1 MGYMAAP
8 VTKANTL
15 VTTDGVPIDT
25 VHLAQDSDLAIVL
38 AHGFTLSWQRPA
50 VWNIATRLNLMAG
63 VVAIDFRGHG
73 RSGGVSTLGDKEI
86 QDLDVAVRY
95 ARELGYPRVAT
106 VGFSMGASIVL
117 RHAGLVGGPDAAAS
131 ISSPGWWYYRGTER
145 MRRVH
150 FAVEHRL
157 GRMIA
162 RKALDTRIGSE
173 PWDPVPVPP
182 DQAAARIDGIP
193 LLVVHGDQDPYF
205 PVEHAQKIFGAA
217 RDPKEL
223 WLVPGY
229 GHAESSC
236 RPALTDRIG
245 GWVAEAAGATGAL
258 ALARQAGAVITGPPP
273 GLDGAD
279 GDGSAVEAAGAT
291 GLYQPEGSGIP
302 SL

>member
-1 MGYMAAP
+1 MTKP
-8 VTKANTL
+8 VTKAETL
-15 VTTDGVPIDT
+15 VTEDGVPIEAI
-25 VHLAQDSDLAIVL
+25 HLAGDRAVCFVI
-38 AHGFTLSWQRPA
+38 AHGFTLHWQRPN
-50 VWNIATRLNLMAG
+50 VWRIANRLVRRGG
-63 VVAIDFRGHG
+63 VVAFDFRGHG
-73 RSGGVSTLGDKEI
+73 RSGGATTLGDKEI
-86 QDLDVAVRY
+86 KDLKAVVAY
-95 ARELGYPRVAT
+95 ARELGYQKIVT

-117 RHAGLVGGPDAAAS
+117 RYAGLVGGGLDAVAS
-131 ISSPGWWYYRGTER
+131 VSSPGWWYFRGTER

-157 GRMIA
+157 GRLVT
-162 RKALDTRIGSE
+162 RKLAHTRVTSE

-182 DQAAARIDGIP
+182 DQAAARIAGIP

-205 PVEHAQKIFGAA
+205 PVEHAQRIFDAA

-236 RPALTDRIG
+236 RPALTGRIG
-245 GWVAEAAGATGAL
+245 GWVAEAAGATAAL
-258 ALARQAGAVITGPPP
+258 DLARAGGAVMSGPPP
-273 GLDGAD
+273 RLDGAD
-279 GDGSAVEAAGAT
+279 EDDSAVEAAGAA